1 MTCIVA
7 YTDSDVV
14 WMGGDS
20 AGTKCDS
27 VHTMKHP
34 KVFKKDQFLIG
45 CCGDIRIGQLL
56 QYKLRVEDQPDY
68 YDTLEYMSTMFV
80 DAVIR
85 LFKDNLYSENEDG
98 KEWGGDFLVG
108 YDGRIFNIEA
118 NFAVFE
124 TGECYHAIGSGDREA
139 LAALHTI
146 DAILPKLNI
155 PTKIEIALKASAKF
169 NSSVSSP
176 FTIISSI
183 DGEGDDE

>member
-7 YTDSDVV
+7 YTDGDVV

-20 AGTKCDS
+20 AGTKCES
-27 VHTMKHP
+27 VHIMKHP

-56 QYKLRVEDQPDY
+56 QYKLCVQDQPDHY
-68 YDTLEYMSTMFV
+68 ETLEYMSTMFV
-80 DAVIR
+80 DAVMQ

-108 YDGRIFNIEA
+108 YDGRIFNVEA
-118 NFAVFE
+118 NFSVFE
-124 TGECYHAIGSGDREA
+124 TSECYHAIGSGDREA

-146 DAILPKLNI
+146 DAILPKLPI
-155 PTKIEIALKASAKF
+155 SSKIEIALQASAKF

-183 DGEGDDE
+183 GDKIDG